1 MNARPQKSVCNYQ
14 GSKTQVGKQI
24 EVVGPMDQLIQPLR
38 KNEVVVGIIVKN
50 SQTCWLFFAHNMLI
64 LRRMGARMND
74 VMVCNLADHSV
85 LLFPQV
91 HSLGSKASSKNQPII
106 IFYRVSAA
114 PASVTVQK
122 KCRKELHANLRQL
135 ACMRSKAR
143 PGDWS
148 IFKMDP

>member
-1 MNARPQKSVCNYQ
+1 
-14 GSKTQVGKQI
+14 
-24 EVVGPMDQLIQPLR
+24 
-38 KNEVVVGIIVKN
+38 
-50 SQTCWLFFAHNMLI
+50 
-64 LRRMGARMND
+64 MND

-85 LLFPQV
+85 LLFPSKCT
-91 HSLGSKASSKNQPII
+91 HWGSKASSKNQPII

-122 KCRKELHANLRQL
+122 NVEKSFMQIYVSWRVCVAK
-135 ACMRSKAR
+135 